1 MRLISSTASTPP
13 VKRAWKALSSQRL
26 TAGSR
31 RNRGENPPSLDKVRN
46 MLRSTNPVGH
56 EGCCEALKHLAF
68 GEGLSK
74 IEVPT
79 LIIGGA
85 QDKGA
90 PPEIL
95 AEAAAAIPNCR
106 HVIVDRA
113 GHIANIE
120 NPKAINAALS
130 EFLSKLSV
138 TA

>member
-1 MRLISSTASTPP
+1 MRI
-13 VKRAWKALSSQRL
+13 
-26 TAGSR
+26 
-31 RNRGENPPSLDKVRN
+31 
-46 MLRSTNPVGH
+46 
-56 EGCCEALKHLAF
+56 
-68 GEGLSK
+68 
-74 IEVPT
+74 PT
-79 LIIGGA
+79 LITGGA

-120 NPKAINAALS
+120 NPKAVNAALS

-138 TA
+138 AA